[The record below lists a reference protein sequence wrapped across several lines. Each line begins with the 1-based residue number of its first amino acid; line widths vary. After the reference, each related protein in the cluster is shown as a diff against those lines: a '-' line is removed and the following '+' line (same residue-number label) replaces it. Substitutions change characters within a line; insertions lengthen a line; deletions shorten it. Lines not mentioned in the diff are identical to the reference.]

1 MKNASCFRLLF
12 CDIWRNGWHRL
23 RALWRC
29 WLRLAPLW
37 PTPLQAARVVH
48 IGLLLLL
55 VWLLLAPSRTA
66 TTAAVPTSAD
76 AALAPCPMHIAR
88 QIPIQG
94 LPRFVPGSAAL
105 PAPAGEAYVRPEL
118 ARRLERLRP
127 AILAAAAR
135 HNRPQLSGMN
145 TTEFARVIALL
156 IYNEHNGWLE
166 DEIEVLRVI
175 TPLYEDVQVQV
186 NQSGLGSNFSV
197 WPTNLRPS
205 VALEI
210 LRGEVP
216 LPQASGVLTVPL
228 EVAGSQIDPAAYATE
243 NELLAAITQEIAQDR
258 LGVEYMAANLERG
271 LYRAEHEGVTVDWRV
286 LAGWHN
292 QGIVQ
297 LDEICAHPQAR
308 SYVQRSAA
316 YLPLAARL
324 LPRHA
329 PMRLLSLQP
338 D

>member
-1 MKNASCFRLLF
+1 MKDVPCFMFVFRDLCRNCWNRL
-12 CDIWRNGWHRL
+12 CAL
-23 RALWRC
+23 REALQRF
-29 WLRLAPLW
+29 LW
-37 PTPLQAARVVH
+37 DWPWSFGTARIVH
-48 IGLLLLL
+48 STLLLLL

-66 TTAAVPTSAD
+66 TTAAVPASED
-76 AALAPCPMHIAR
+76 AALAC
-88 QIPIQG
+88 PIQAAQTIRIQG
-94 LPRFVPGSAAL
+94 GPRFVPGGAFSPGSAAT
-105 PAPAGEAYVRPEL
+105 EAYVRPEL
-118 ARRLERLRP
+118 AQRLKRLRP
-127 AILAAAAR
+127 TILAAAAR
-135 HNRPQLSGMN
+135 HNRPQLSGMSN
-145 TTEFARVIALL
+145 TEFARVIALL

-166 DEIEVLRVI
+166 DEVEVLRMI

-216 LPQASGVLTVPL
+216 LPEASSVLTVPL
-228 EVAGSQIDPAAYATE
+228 EVAGSQIDPAAYASE

-271 LYRAEHEGVTVDWRV
+271 LYRAEYEGVPVDWRV

-297 LDEICAHPQAR
+297 LADICAHPQAR

-316 YLPLAARL
+316 YLPLASRL
-324 LPRHA
+324 LAAEQAPAVPR
-329 PMRLLSLQP
+329 R
-338 D
+338 